1 MVLQTLEGCFKI
13 FMLFPSPYALLQ
25 SLVRVL
31 DSRSGLPSPHR
42 TIREGGSIMH
52 IRSVLSGTSRSIIT
66 IGADATVSEA
76 VDVLVR
82 ENIGSLPVI
91 DDTGA
96 MVGIFTER
104 DILRGLHNQGK
115 EFCQEPIS
123 SVMTRQ
129 VVSCSVAE
137 SVHDA
142 MGRMSEHRIGQL
154 PVLDDGGGLVGLVS
168 VGDLI
173 RFLHE
178 SAEEERKNLMNYV
191 YGPA

>member
-1 MVLQTLEGCFKI
+1 MQ
-13 FMLFPSPYALLQ
+13 
-25 SLVRVL
+25 
-31 DSRSGLPSPHR
+31 
-42 TIREGGSIMH
+42 
-52 IRSVLSGTSRSIIT
+52 IRSVLSGTSRPIIT
-66 IGADATVSEA
+66 IGTDATVSEA
-76 VDVLVR
+76 VAVLVR
-82 ENIGSLPVI
+82 ENIGSLPVV
-91 DDTGA
+91 DDSGV

-104 DILRGLHNQGK
+104 DILRGLHDQGK
-115 EFCQEPIS
+115 EFCHAPIH
-123 SVMTRQ
+123 SVMTRS
-129 VVSCSVAE
+129 VVSCSVLE

-154 PVLDDGGGLVGLVS
+154 PVLEDEGNLVGLVS

>member
-1 MVLQTLEGCFKI
+1 MQ
-13 FMLFPSPYALLQ
+13 
-25 SLVRVL
+25 
-31 DSRSGLPSPHR
+31 
-42 TIREGGSIMH
+42 

-66 IGADATVSEA
+66 IGRDATVSEA
-76 VDVLVR
+76 VGVLVR
-82 ENIGSLPVI
+82 ENIGSLPVV

-104 DILRGLHNQGK
+104 DVLRGLHDQGK
-115 EFCQEPIS
+115 EFCHAPIQ
-123 SVMTRQ
+123 SVMTPQ
-129 VVSCSVAE
+129 VVSCSVSE

-154 PVLDDGGGLVGLVS
+154 PVLEDDGSLIGLVS

-178 SAEEERKNLMNYV
+178 SAEEERKNLLNYV
-191 YGPA
+191 YGSA